1 MMFDQDGINDMVQIE
16 IAKAVS
22 DFSIKYGGKH
32 NFQKQKFLFDLFNLK
47 VPNNGYAKMKVSKIF
62 DEVVVGLP
70 DEIMNDGVDY
80 EDEFLRSWMTELPN
94 LYILS
99 AEPCIQDDKP
109 CWLVTYQMQSASC
122 FFTVTTKYWE
132 DRDPQSNFYRADL
145 S

>member
-22 DFSIKYGGKH
+22 DFANKYGGKH

-62 DEVVVGLP
+62 DEVVVALP
-70 DEIMNDGVDY
+70 DKIMNDSVDY
-80 EDEFLRSWMTELPN
+80 EDEFLRSWMTELPA
-94 LYILS
+94 LHILS
-99 AEPCIQDDKP
+99 AEPFIQDDTP
-109 CWLVTYQMQSASC
+109 CWFVIHQMPSASC
-122 FFTVTTKYWE
+122 FFTVMTKYWE
-132 DRDPQSNFYRADL
+132 DRDPQSNFYRADF

>member
-1 MMFDQDGINDMVQIE
+1 MMFDQDGINDMVQFE

-47 VPNNGYAKMKVSKIF
+47 VPNNGYAKMKVPKIF

-99 AEPCIQDDKP
+99 AEPCIQDDKH